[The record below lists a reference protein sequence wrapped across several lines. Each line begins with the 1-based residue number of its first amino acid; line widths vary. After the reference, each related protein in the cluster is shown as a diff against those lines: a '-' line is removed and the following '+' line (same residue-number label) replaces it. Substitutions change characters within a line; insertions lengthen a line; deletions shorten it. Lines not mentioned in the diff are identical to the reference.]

1 METTQITVTIPKDA
15 ARYINPD
22 DLRTKLMML
31 YPAVA
36 DMKIS
41 RGRAGE
47 LLGIRKLDTLDM
59 LERMDIPYITQT
71 WEEVQEDIAAC
82 EAAMQNAHVKAANA

>member
-31 YPAVA
+31 YPAVV

-71 WEEVQEDIAAC
+71 WEEVQEDIATC
-82 EAAMQNAHVKAANA
+82 EAVMQNAY

>member
-36 DMKIS
+36 NMKIS

-71 WEEVQEDIAAC
+71 WEEVQKDIADC
-82 EAAMQNAHVKAANA
+82 EAAMQNAHANAANA

>member
-1 METTQITVTIPKDA
+1 METTQITITIPKDA

-22 DLRTKLMML
+22 DIRTKLLML

-47 LLGIRKLDTLDM
+47 LLGLGKLATLDM
-59 LERMDIPYITQT
+59 LAKMDIPYITTT
-71 WEEVQEDIAAC
+71 WEDVQQDIA
-82 EAAMQNAHVKAANA
+82 NYKAIVQKDLSRVANE